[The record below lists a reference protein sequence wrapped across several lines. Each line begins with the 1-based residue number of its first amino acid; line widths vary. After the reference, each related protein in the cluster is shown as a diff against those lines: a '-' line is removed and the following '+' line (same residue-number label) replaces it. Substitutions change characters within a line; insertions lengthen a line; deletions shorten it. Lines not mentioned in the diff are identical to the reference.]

1 MSSEADETTEGIR
14 RALDAAE
21 AANEAAQDIATL
33 SAAHKAFA
41 EAVMKGQR
49 RNTMFAAGAGAGA
62 MVAIALGGLVYF
74 RSVAD
79 LRVAAAVQSEAATL
93 LVEELQQFDH
103 IGDSVTEQQ
112 ERMKAELLELLEKV
126 KDEIRRAA
134 MEGDAPPAEEAAV
147 DPALA
152 ETIRAGVKEDIGAA
166 RDEIMQALAEIS
178 LATRT
183 GGGGPELQAA
193 LEELKAA
200 AARLSGDR
208 PAAGGT
214 GAGGTATG
222 GTAEPAA
229 KPRPKPKPAAQPQP
243 SPFAYP

>member
-1 MSSEADETTEGIR
+1 MSAEADETTEGIR

-79 LRVAAAVQSEAATL
+79 LRVAAAVQSEAAAL
-93 LVEELQQFDH
+93 LVEELTQIDR
-103 IGDSVTEQQ
+103 IGDRVEEQQ
-112 ERMKAELLELLEKV
+112 DKMRADLLDLLEKV

-134 MEGDAPPAEEAAV
+134 MEGDAPEPEAAVATV

-152 ETIRAGVKEDIGAA
+152 ETIRAGVKEEIGTA

-178 LATRT
+178 VSAAS
-183 GGGGPELQAA
+183 GGGGAELQAA
-193 LEELKAA
+193 LAELKAA
-200 AARLSGDR
+200 AERLSSGAAAPR
-208 PAAGGT
+208 PAEA
-214 GAGGTATG
+214 ATR
-222 GTAEPAA
+222 TN
-229 KPRPKPKPAAQPQP
+229 KPKPKPAAAPQP
-243 SPFAYP
+243 DPFTYP